1 LVAVVVVVPRGI
13 ITAQQV
19 VLQLLTLVVPVRF
32 LLVAVA
38 VVVTAAQTLAPLLV
52 RLDFLLVTVAEAV
65 ETLAKEMVVLVVVAR
80 LLLPTLTFPVFL
92 QWTSLLGLVG
102 LAGPLGVWRVKP
114 VVAVKLLSNTLR
126 LRSR

>member
-1 LVAVVVVVPRGI
+1 
-13 ITAQQV
+13 V